1 MNDYNEIN
9 LIDYIKVL
17 IKRRKMIFFITCVV
31 LLITATT
38 FLAPKK
44 SLYEASAII
53 EVGAVFG
60 NTLEE
65 KAYTV
70 AILQTESQA
79 KYFLEKLYPDTPI
92 NKTRINHFLQN
103 LTINHDATKN
113 DTLTTAVLIEIAYKD
128 TNPEVAKRTVETIAE
143 GIVSDHKIKFD
154 KALEKQD
161 KQVEQKK
168 EELKKAEGYLT
179 ELNKTIEQLQK
190 LQYSPAYAE
199 AQGRS
204 MPGYIATQNELR
216 AKTIALQQEI
226 TNSEFQKTDSAP
238 TTIISKPYL
247 PETPIKA
254 PARQKAAIITAGLA
268 LGLLL
273 GVCIAFAA
281 EWWSANKNKL
291 V

>member
-1 MNDYNEIN
+1 MD
-9 LIDYIKVL
+9 
-17 IKRRKMIFFITCVV
+17 
-31 LLITATT
+31 A
-38 FLAPKK
+38 APKK
-44 SLYEASAII
+44 SLYEASATI

-113 DTLTTAVLIEIAYKD
+113 DTLTTATLIEIAYKD

-199 AQGRS
+199 AQGIS

-226 TNSEFQKTDSAP
+226 TNFEFQKTDSVP

-254 PARQKAAIITAGLA
+254 LARQKAAIITAGLA

-281 EWWSANKNKL
+281 EWWNANKNKL